1 MNDDRT
7 GPTVSEIK
15 PFHQVLNLAGNS
27 HMDMQAW
34 GIMLIPEED
43 LLPNTPYPQGL
54 YLLVGA
60 YGGSSSG
67 TSTTTWNPYP
77 YNPKWQPESLLCNS
91 WSAATCHKGPEE
103 DCGGMWGPGDCP
115 KDISS
120 DGAAAAMVSHRRRK
134 RRRRLQQQQ
143 QLEGGREYK
152 EVEEEEELVEPL
164 RHPGPDFSALLEL
177 W

>member
-91 WSAATCHKGPEE
+91 WWQPHVIKVLRRIVVGCGDLGIAPRISAVMVLPLPWSATG
-103 DCGGMWGPGDCP
+103 
-115 KDISS
+115 
-120 DGAAAAMVSHRRRK
+120 
-134 RRRRLQQQQ
+134 
-143 QLEGGREYK
+143 GGRG
-152 EVEEEEELVEPL
+152 EE
-164 RHPGPDFSALLEL
+164 GYSSSSS
-177 W
+177 